1 MEWDLKFIL
10 CYYFMCR
17 NAIPNTLPSLES
29 IKKLGVK
36 LGMTF
41 NLLTFNPGCF
51 HYEIIWGMS
60 MAQTI
65 KNPPATPETGIWS
78 LGSEDALKKEMATH
92 SSILAWRISWTND
105 TGRLESMGLQRVGH
119 NWATDTFTF
128 TKHFIIILLYVNKE
142 HEFLRKCD
150 FLNVM

>member
-142 HEFLRKCD
+142 HEFLRNCD
-150 FLNVM
+150 FLNVI